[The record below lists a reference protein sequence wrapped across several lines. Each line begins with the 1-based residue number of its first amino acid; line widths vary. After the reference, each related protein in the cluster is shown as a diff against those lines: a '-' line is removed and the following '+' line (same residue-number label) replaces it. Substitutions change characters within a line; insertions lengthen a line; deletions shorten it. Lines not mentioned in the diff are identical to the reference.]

1 LNTLTLGLA
10 VLGGLVLAAV
20 VAHGAW
26 QQRRKAPKIAQPDS
40 EPPSSGVQ
48 TDRSEP
54 GFGTNGLDKPL
65 AFAPSH
71 DFESN
76 LMALGATLVADKKPA
91 LDALIDAMA
100 KISLDEPVSG
110 EAALAAMPVTR
121 RVGSKTFAI
130 EGLVFRTEMENLRA
144 GDENPRAEYEN
155 PRAGYENPPAGWQ
168 TPRAGERY
176 SAFQAGV
183 QLASRTGALN
193 DIEFS
198 EFVQKVQA
206 FSDAIGGLAE
216 FPEMHDEVLR
226 GRELDHFASSHDAQ
240 LGFTLRAKN
249 VAWSTGYV
257 QQHAARQGF
266 VAGAFVGR
274 MVLPASANGM
284 PPILSLSYDTQAALS
299 DEPEQSA
306 LRSLDLALDV
316 PHVDR
321 SEQPYPRLRDVAIAM
336 AASMD
341 GMITDAQGRMITR
354 DAMDAIGAD
363 LEQLYDT
370 LESRDLAAGSAQARR
385 LFS

>member
-1 LNTLTLGLA
+1 MNNLTLGLS
-10 VLGGLVLAAV
+10 VLGGLVLAGV

-26 QQRRKAPKIAQPDS
+26 QQRRNAPKIVQPDA
-40 EPPSSGVQ
+40 EPPGANAQ
-48 TDRSEP
+48 TDRAEP
-54 GFGTNGLDKPL
+54 GFDTPGFEKPL
-65 AFAPSH
+65 ASTLSN

-76 LMALGATLVADKKPA
+76 LIPLGANWVVDKKTA

-100 KISLDEPVSG
+100 KIDLDEPVSG

-130 EGLVFRTEMENLRA
+130 EGLSLSSGA
-144 GDENPRAEYEN
+144 EN
-155 PRAGYENPPAGWQ
+155 PRAGWE

-206 FSDAIGGLAE
+206 FSDVFGGVADL
-216 FPEMHDEVLR
+216 PEMHDEVLR
-226 GRELDHFASSHDAQ
+226 GRELDQFASSHDAQ

-249 VAWSTGYV
+249 VAWSAGYV

-266 VAGAFVGR
+266 VAGAFAGR
-274 MVLPASANGM
+274 MVLPATTVGM
-284 PPILSLSYDTQAALS
+284 PPILSLSFDTQAALS
-299 DEPEQSA
+299 DDPEQSA

-321 SEQPYPRLRDVAIAM
+321 GEQPYPRLRDIAIAM

-341 GMITDAQGRMITR
+341 GLITDAQGRMITR
-354 DAMDAIGAD
+354 DAMDTIGAD
-363 LEQLYDT
+363 LEHLYDM

>member
-1 LNTLTLGLA
+1 MSTLTLGLA
-10 VLGGLVLAAV
+10 VLGGLVLAGI

-26 QQRRKAPKIAQPDS
+26 QQRRNAPKIAQPES
-40 EPPSSGVQ
+40 EPAQPTAQ

-54 GFGTNGLDKPL
+54 AFETEGFEKPL
-65 AFAPSH
+65 ASTLSN

-76 LMALGATLVADKKPA
+76 LMPLGANWVVDKKPA

-130 EGLVFRTEMENLRA
+130 EGLCLGSE
-144 GDENPRAEYEN
+144 GENPRE
-155 PRAGYENPPAGWQ
+155 GWE
-168 TPRAGERY
+168 TPRAGARY

-183 QLASRTGALN
+183 QLASRMGALN

-206 FSDAIGGLAE
+206 FADAFGGVAE

-226 GRELDHFASSHDAQ
+226 GRELDQFASSHDAQ

-249 VAWSTGYV
+249 VAWSAGYV
-257 QQHAARQGF
+257 QQHAARQGM
-266 VAGAFVGR
+266 VAGAFAGR
-274 MVLPASANGM
+274 MVLPASVAGM
-284 PPILSLSYDTQAALS
+284 PPILSLNFDTQAALS
-299 DEPEQSA
+299 DDPEQSA

-321 SEQPYPRLRDVAIAM
+321 AEQPYPRLRDVAIAM

-341 GMITDAQGRMITR
+341 GLITDAQGRIITR
-354 DAMDAIGAD
+354 EAMDAIEAD
-363 LEQLYDT
+363 LEHLYDT

>member
-1 LNTLTLGLA
+1 MNNLTLGLA
-10 VLGGLVLAAV
+10 VLGGVVLAGV

-26 QQRRKAPKIAQPDS
+26 QQRRNAPRVAQPDS
-40 EPPSSGVQ
+40 ELPAAPLNP
-48 TDRSEP
+48 DRTEP
-54 GFGTNGLDKPL
+54 GFDGAGFEQPL
-65 AFAPSH
+65 ASKLNN

-76 LMALGATLVADKKPA
+76 LIPLGSNWVVDKKPS

-100 KISLDEPVSG
+100 KIACDELVSG
-110 EAALAAMPVTR
+110 EAALAALPATR

-130 EGLVFRTEMENLRA
+130 EGLSLNAQWES
-144 GDENPRAEYEN
+144 
-155 PRAGYENPPAGWQ
+155 PRAGQ
-168 TPRAGERY
+168 RY

-193 DIEFS
+193 EIEFS
-198 EFVQKVQA
+198 EFVQKAQA
-206 FSDAIGGLAE
+206 FADAVGGVAE

-226 GRELDHFASSHDAQ
+226 GRELDQFASSHDAQ

-257 QQHAARQGF
+257 QQHAARNGF
-266 VAGAFVGR
+266 VAGSMPGR
-274 MVLPASANGM
+274 MVLPSSTPGM
-284 PPILSLSYDTQAALS
+284 PPILSLNFNTQAALS
-299 DEPEQSA
+299 DDPEQSA

-316 PHVDR
+316 PQVER
-321 SEQPYPRLRDVAIAM
+321 SEQPYPRLRDAAIAL

-341 GMITDAQGRMITR
+341 GMISDAEGRMISR

-363 LEQLYDT
+363 LEHLYDM
-370 LESRDLAAGSAQARR
+370 LESRDLAAGSPQARR